1 MILHLRPVGPGEA
14 AQAVEG
20 VPFKGGA
27 LAVVPLFQEV
37 APVVVAVMTPGVVGQ
52 QVAEEVGERLGRG
65 IGIKQVAGGVVLVAK
80 RIIVNIRCTKYSLE
94 AYNN

>member
-20 VPFKGGA
+20 IPFEGGA

-37 APVVVAVMTPGVVGQ
+37 GG
-52 QVAEEVGERLGRG
+52 RLGRG
-65 IGIKQVAGGVVLVAK
+65 IEIKLVAGGVVLVAK
-80 RIIVNIRCTKYSLE
+80 RIIVNIRRTKYSLE
-94 AYNN
+94 TYNN

>member
-37 APVVVAVMTPGVVGQ
+37 APVVVAVMTPGVVGE
-52 QVAEEVGERLGRG
+52 QVAEEVGSRLGDGRG
-65 IGIKQVAGGVVLVAK
+65 IRIGIRIKQVPGGVDYKLTATSVSFSK
-80 RIIVNIRCTKYSLE
+80 K
-94 AYNN
+94 